1 MNEMHTSIYEKLN
14 VLQALM
20 KRQEKASQE
29 RFGPFADTS
38 RGQGRI
44 LAMLKIQPEI
54 ATRDLAFLLGIRQQS
69 LNELLNKLEKGGYV
83 IRKPSE
89 KDRRVMMVCLTEKG
103 NQEPAGIRDHEEYLS
118 ALSPEELEKFGEYL
132 DRIIAVLQK
141 AQPED
146 RDDQWMNQAR
156 QRMGD
161 ESFEQLMNMRQR
173 AFGGYDWQQ
182 GYSQRPGQNGPNG
195 FGEGPAAGGFG
206 QPENSGPRGG
216 FGKQDSGFGPQSGF
230 GKPGPDFNG
239 FENSRDFSPSDIPGS
254 ERFSEE
260 YDGPVPDR
268 DGFDFFDGS
277 GRK

>member
-1 MNEMHTSIYEKLN
+1 MNEMYTSIYEKLN

-29 RFGPFADTS
+29 RFGPFADMS

-89 KDRRVMMVCLTEKG
+89 KDRRVMMVCLTDKG
-103 NQEPAGIRDHEEYLS
+103 KQEPAGIRDHEEYLS
-118 ALSPEELEKFGEYL
+118 ALNTEELEKFGEYL

-141 AQPED
+141 DQPED

-173 AFGGYDWQQ
+173 AFGGRDWQQ
-182 GYSQRPGQNGPNG
+182 GYPQRPGQGGRRFSN
-195 FGEGPAAGGFG
+195 EGPAAGNFG
-206 QPENSGPRGG
+206 QPENY
-216 FGKQDSGFGPQSGF
+216 GPQGPGF
-230 GKPGPDFNG
+230 GKPDPDFNG
-239 FENSRDFSPSDIPGS
+239 FKNSSDFRPSDIPGS
-254 ERFSEE
+254 EHFSEE
-260 YDGPVPDR
+260 YEGPVPDR

-277 GRK
+277 GSK